1 MEAPNFSTLSA
12 TMKTA
17 TTKTKKKKKY
27 FFPCSSP
34 PKVLRLT
41 HLVFR
46 SLCTLQPVAKN
57 WVTAHPGAPNGVT
70 PPKLLRLTIG
80 KG

>member
-12 TMKTA
+12 TMKIA
-17 TTKTKKKKKY
+17 TTKTKKKKH
-27 FFPCSSP
+27 FFPCNSP

-41 HLVFR
+41 HLVLR

-57 WVTAHPGAPNGVT
+57 WVTAHPGAPDGVT
-70 PPKLLRLTIG
+70 PPKLLRPTIG